1 MIIKSPFLQSLRDVI
16 RVKRYSLQTE
26 KSYLYWTKFFIMFN
40 DKRHPKDM
48 GAAEINRFLTYL
60 AVNRGVSAATQNQ
73 ALCALVF
80 MYKNIFEQ
88 QFDGLIFSYAKRPK
102 NIPSVLSPNQ
112 VATIIHNL
120 KMPYQLIVSIL
131 YGSGLRLNE
140 VLRLRVKDIDFAN
153 QTIFIF
159 RGKGQKDRLTL
170 LPKELNGVIT
180 NQINHVEILHK
191 QDLRDGFGLTSVP
204 ASLHRKYK
212 AAMKDFAWQYL
223 FPSSTRCNHPIDEY
237 ICRHHLHPSTLTKH
251 LRRAVLK
258 AKINKKVSAHTFRH
272 SFATALLLNGT
283 DIRTVQT
290 LLGHSDLRT
299 TEIYTHVIGERHAGT
314 VSPFD
319 NISHKFQT

>member
-16 RVKRYSLQTE
+16 RTKRYSLETE
-26 KSYLYWTKFFIMFN
+26 KSYLYWGKFFIFFN
-40 DKRHPKDM
+40 DKRHPEEM
-48 GAAEINRFLTYL
+48 GPAEINHFLTHL

-80 MYKNIFEQ
+80 MYKHMLEQ

-102 NIPSVLSPNQ
+102 NIQTVPSANEVT
-112 VATIIHNL
+112 TIISHL
-120 KMPYQLIVSIL
+120 KMPYRLIASIL

-140 VLRLRVKDIDFAN
+140 VLRLRVKDIDFSN

-159 RGKGQKDRLTL
+159 RRKGQKDRLTI
-170 LPKELNGVIT
+170 LPKELNEIIT
-180 NQINHVEILHK
+180 NQINHVEAIHK
-191 QDLRDGFGLTSVP
+191 QDLLDGFGLTSVP

-212 AAMKDFAWQYL
+212 TAMKDFAWQYL
-223 FPSSTRCNHPIDEY
+223 FPSSTRCEHPIDGY
-237 ICRHHLHPSTLTKH
+237 ICRHHLHPSTLTRH
-251 LRRAVLK
+251 LRQAVIK
-258 AKINKKVSAHTFRH
+258 AKINKKLSAHTFRH

-319 NISHKFQT
+319 NIFHKL

>member
-26 KSYLYWTKFFIMFN
+26 KSYLYWVKFFIIFN
-40 DKRHPKDM
+40 DKRHPKEL
-48 GAAEINRFLTYL
+48 GAAEINHFLTHL

-80 MYKNIFEQ
+80 MYKHMLDQ

-102 NIPSVLSPNQ
+102 NIPTVLSPNE
-112 VATIIHNL
+112 VAAIIANL
-120 KMPYQLIVSIL
+120 KMPYQLIISIL

-140 VLRLRVKDIDFAN
+140 VLRLRVKDIDFSN

-159 RGKGQKDRLTL
+159 RGKGQKDRLTI
-170 LPKELNGVIT
+170 LPKALNEIIT
-180 NQINHVEILHK
+180 NQINHIEVVHK
-191 QDLRDGFGLTSVP
+191 QDLLDGFGLTSVP

-212 AAMKDFAWQYL
+212 AAMKDFAWQYI
-223 FPSSTRCNHPIDEY
+223 FPSSTRCEHPIDGY
-237 ICRHHLHPSTLTKH
+237 ICRHHLHPSTLTRH
-251 LRRAVLK
+251 LRQAVIK
-258 AKINKKVSAHTFRH
+258 AKIPKKVSAHTFRH

-319 NISHKFQT
+319 NIHHKF